1 MRVTNGLQIT
11 IALDPA
17 NKSRQG
23 IPWLQTL
30 GRDCR
35 RLSASRDWLI
45 EFGYKRRVKLALRI
59 RLIPDADAGLRATAT
74 RFNDAANW
82 AAGEPFIHQVTCG
95 PSSFRRTGMGSET
108 SVGRFLT
115 RQSCLIG

>member
-1 MRVTNGLQIT
+1 
-11 IALDPA
+11 
-17 NKSRQG
+17 
-23 IPWLQTL
+23 L

-35 RLSASRDWLI
+35 RLSASLDCLI

-59 RLIPDADAGLRATAT
+59 RLIPDADAALRATAT

-82 AAGEPFIHQVTCG
+82 AAGELFIHQVTCG

-115 RQSCLIG
+115 RRSCLIG